1 MGLIWPR
8 MQCLYLR
15 LKPRLGAGLPSLLG
29 LRLISK
35 MASFHHPRR
44 ARLPLWF
51 AGKRIQP
58 KPKGFLVLTHSH
70 TSLLYAKW
78 TCWKRNHWKAS
89 SWGFFFGG
97 GSLEG
102 LPFTWPGKPLPSAQ
116 EAYSP
121 FAGYPNSV
129 AVTHESDECWTREH
143 TFVNRAECHGNKIS
157 ILMKKKIPG
166 CLFMVISL
174 LGVVSVLL
182 KMKSIKIELSTFTS
196 ILLGPA
202 KPVKMEICPL
212 AKQPEQ
218 LPPSSDWLF
227 G

>member
-157 ILMKKKIPG
+157 ILMKKKNSRLPFHGNITPWG
-166 CLFMVISL
+166 CFGFAENEKYQNRIKHLYIYSL
-174 LGVVSVLL
+174 RTSKASQDGNL
-182 KMKSIKIELSTFTS
+182 SI
-196 ILLGPA
+196 G
-202 KPVKMEICPL
+202 
-212 AKQPEQ
+212 
-218 LPPSSDWLF
+218 
-227 G
+227 